1 MMAEVSKI
9 KDDPQLRELGI
20 DIPCNSNFW
29 IAPNRS
35 CMTYQIKDATM
46 LNIVLS
52 HRDTV
57 DTSAL
62 SYEEHKAIVNDLFED
77 FNPM

>member
-9 KDDPQLRELGI
+9 KDDPQLTELSIGV
-20 DIPCNSNFW
+20 PYNSNFW
-29 IAPNRS
+29 IAPDRS

-52 HRDTV
+52 HRDIV

-62 SYEEHKAIVNDLFED
+62 SYEEHKTMIKNLFED

>member
-1 MMAEVSKI
+1 
-9 KDDPQLRELGI
+9 
-20 DIPCNSNFW
+20 
-29 IAPNRS
+29 
-35 CMTYQIKDATM
+35 M

-52 HRDTV
+52 HRDIV

-62 SYEEHKAIVNDLFED
+62 SYEEHKTMIKNLFED